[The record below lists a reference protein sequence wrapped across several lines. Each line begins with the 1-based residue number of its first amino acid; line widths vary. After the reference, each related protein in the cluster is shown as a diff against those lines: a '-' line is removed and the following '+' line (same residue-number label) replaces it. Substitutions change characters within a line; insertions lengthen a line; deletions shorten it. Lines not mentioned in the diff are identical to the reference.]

1 MRPARW
7 SRCSSR
13 HKAASPPSEA
23 PDLKAVIVAAGLGTR
38 LRGIAPSKPLAAV
51 NGKPLIQSVIET
63 ARQAGVESFVV
74 VTGYEAAPLEAFLRS
89 LSKKTG
95 LAIETAR
102 NLEWTKSNGLS
113 VVAADALLDDEF
125 VLLMADHLFEPGLL
139 GDLLAAPRVRGGV
152 TLAVDRR
159 LDNPLVD
166 IEDVTCVQ
174 TGPENEILRIAK
186 GLETYNA
193 FDTGVFVAS
202 RGLIAAIRDDVA
214 EGGQGSI
221 SAGMTRLAA
230 AGLAKAFDIGARFW
244 LDVDDAVAWEHAER
258 LRA

>member
-7 SRCSSR
+7 SRCSSKLR
-13 HKAASPPSEA
+13 AGSPPSDA
-23 PDLKAVIVAAGLGTR
+23 RPLKALIVAAGLGTR

-63 ARQAGVESFVV
+63 AAQAGVTAFVV
-74 VTGYEAAPLEAFLRS
+74 VTGYAAAPLEAYLDRFAKRS
-89 LSKKTG
+89 G
-95 LAIETAR
+95 LAIETVH
-102 NLEWTKSNGLS
+102 NPEWTRPNGLS

-139 GDLLAAPRVRGGV
+139 SDLLGAERVSGGV

-166 IEDVTCVQ
+166 LDDVTRVR
-174 TGPENEILRIAK
+174 THPAGLILKIGKGIGP
-186 GLETYNA
+186 YDA
-193 FDTGVFVAS
+193 FDTGVFLATK
-202 RGLIAAIRDDVA
+202 GLIEGIRSDLA

-221 SAGMTRLAA
+221 SGGMTRLADR
-230 AGLAKAFDIGARFW
+230 GLARAFDIGERFW
-244 LDVDDAVAWEHAER
+244 LDVDDAAAWEHAER
-258 LRA
+258 LTA